1 MRLSSIKTQTSTIWE
16 KPFSDV
22 KMSDNEEIDTATDQ
36 DCEKYS
42 QLADQL
48 AKLSEDES
56 TVKQISKLIT
66 K

>member
-1 MRLSSIKTQTSTIWE
+1 
-16 KPFSDV
+16 
-22 KMSDNEEIDTATDQ
+22 MSDNEEIDQATDQ
-36 DCEKYS
+36 DCEKYY